1 MDIFKRNNFKVVM
14 FSFIMI
20 LLAFIDLHE
29 HKPFLKVLKR
39 KAKKCDVILCGG
51 DMSIFEND
59 LTGMMKEIASFG
71 KEVYLIHGNHE
82 VVAHVRKECL
92 KYKNMHF
99 VHKKV
104 IQLSSEIRLF
114 SYGGGGFS
122 FIDKEFEKFIQ
133 VNKSKLAKK
142 NILLTHAPPYGTK
155 IDVVNDEHAG
165 CKSIKKYLKHF
176 TLAISGHL
184 HETMGIKQV
193 VEKTLVIN
201 PGPAGRLLEI

>member
-1 MDIFKRNNFKVVM
+1 MGIYRNYFKVGISN
-14 FSFIMI
+14 FNMI
-20 LLAFIDLHE
+20 ILTFIDLHE
-29 HKPFLKVLKR
+29 HEPFLKVLRK

-59 LTGMMKEIASFG
+59 LPGMIKKIASLG

-82 VVAHVRKECL
+82 VATHVRNDCL

-104 IQLSSEIRLF
+104 IQLSKDIRLF

-122 FIDKEFEKFIQ
+122 FVDKEFEKFIQ
-133 VNKSKLAKK
+133 TNKTKLVKT
-142 NILLTHAPPYGTK
+142 NILMTHAPPYGTK
-155 IDVVNDEHAG
+155 IDVVNNEHAG
-165 CKSIKKYLKHF
+165 CKSIKKYLKYF

-184 HETMGIKQV
+184 HETTGIKQV
-193 VEKTLVIN
+193 IGKTLIIN
-201 PGPAGRLLEI
+201 PGPEGKLLEF